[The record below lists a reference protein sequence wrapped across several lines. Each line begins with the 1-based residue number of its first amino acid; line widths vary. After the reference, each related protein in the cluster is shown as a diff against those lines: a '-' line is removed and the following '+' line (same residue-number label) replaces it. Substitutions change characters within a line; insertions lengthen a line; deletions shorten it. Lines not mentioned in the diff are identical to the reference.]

1 MREENSKN
9 SQSKDTFRDGKEGM
23 FIEVNLRNTKLL
35 MLGTNHLSN
44 QPDDSIFEFM
54 VQLQTKITKL
64 IKHFSSL
71 VTLMQKKQKLA
82 FRTICGKIY
91 YEMKISFYKTK

>member
-9 SQSKDTFRDGKEGM
+9 SQSKDTFYDGKEGM
-23 FIEVNLRNTKLL
+23 FTEVILRNTKLL

-44 QPDDSIFEFM
+44 QPGDSIFEFM
-54 VQLQTKITKL
+54 VQLKTKITKL

-71 VTLMQKKQKLA
+71 VTLMQKKQNLA
-82 FRTICGKIY
+82 FRTICGKIC
-91 YEMKISFYKTK
+91 YEIKTSF

>member
-71 VTLMQKKQKLA
+71 VTLMQKKQNLA
-82 FRTICGKIY
+82 FRTICGKIC
-91 YEMKISFYKTK
+91 YEIKTLF

>member
-9 SQSKDTFRDGKEGM
+9 SQSRDTFRDGKEGI

-54 VQLQTKITKL
+54 VPLKTKITKL

-71 VTLMQKKQKLA
+71 VTLMQKKQNLA
-82 FRTICGKIY
+82 FRTICGKIH
-91 YEMKISFYKTK
+91 YEMKTSF

>member
-23 FIEVNLRNTKLL
+23 FTEVILRNTKLL

-44 QPDDSIFEFM
+44 QPGDST
-54 VQLQTKITKL
+54 LN
-64 IKHFSSL
+64 SWYSL
-71 VTLMQKKQKLA
+71 RPKSPNLSNISLA
-82 FRTICGKIY
+82 
-91 YEMKISFYKTK
+91 